1 MLSVPRT
8 KPNIGMDRRLLA
20 SATAVAVVLTTLL
33 ALWHP
38 TPKPSQEAVIL
49 GVPFVKQ
56 KPWFC
61 SEASASMLLQYYGFN
76 LTQEKI
82 NAMGY
87 DRFENMLPLI
97 QQYLNAS
104 YAHLT
109 LEELKAQIDMGRPVM
124 VRLEIN
130 GVRHTVVVV
139 GYDENYIYVND
150 PARGPAVPVPVKKF
164 MKLWSRTDYLAIVA
178 YPKQG
183 LTESEG

>member
-1 MLSVPRT
+1 
-8 KPNIGMDRRLLA
+8 MDRKLLA
-20 SATAVAVVLTTLL
+20 SAAAVALVLLAVLTFR
-33 ALWHP
+33 HP
-38 TPKPSQEAVIL
+38 TPQPSQEAVVL
-49 GVPFVKQ
+49 DVPFVKQ
-56 KPWFC
+56 RPWFC

-76 LTQEKI
+76 LTQEEI

-97 QQYLNAS
+97 QKYLNAS

-109 LEELKAQIDMGRPVM
+109 LGELKAQIDMGRPVM

-130 GVRHTVVVV
+130 GIRHTVVVV

-164 MKLWSRTDYLAIVA
+164 MRLWSRTGYLAIVA
-178 YPKQG
+178 YLKQG
-183 LTESEG
+183 LTESKG

>member
-1 MLSVPRT
+1 M
-8 KPNIGMDRRLLA
+8 GMDRRLLA
-20 SATAVAVVLTTLL
+20 SAATVAVVLTALL
-33 ALWHP
+33 TLWHP

-49 GVPFVKQ
+49 DVPFIKQ

-76 LTQEKI
+76 LTQEEI
-82 NAMGY
+82 NAEGY

-97 QQYLNAS
+97 QRYLNAS

-109 LEELKAQIDMGRPVM
+109 LEELKAQIDMGRPVV

-139 GYDENYIYVND
+139 GYDDRYVYVND
-150 PARGPAVPVPVKKF
+150 PAKGPAVPVPVKRF
-164 MKLWSRTDYLAIVA
+164 VKLWSRTGCLAIVA
-178 YPKQG
+178 CPKQG
-183 LTESEG
+183 LTDTDG

>member
-1 MLSVPRT
+1 MGMLRRSLWLSAAALAVVVAVSVVLWHPSP
-8 KPNIGMDRRLLA
+8 KPSPD
-20 SATAVAVVLTTLL
+20 AVVLD
-33 ALWHP
+33 
-38 TPKPSQEAVIL
+38 
-49 GVPFVKQ
+49 VPFVKQ

-97 QQYLNAS
+97 QEYLNAS
-104 YAHLT
+104 YANLT
-109 LEELKAQIDMGRPVM
+109 LEDLKAQIDMGRPVV

-139 GYDENYIYVND
+139 GYDDRYVYVND
-150 PARGPAVPVPVKKF
+150 PARGPAKPVPIKKF
-164 MKLWSRTDYLAIVA
+164 MRQWSRTGYLAIVA
-178 YPKQG
+178 CPKQD
-183 LTESEG
+183 LTNTDG